1 MLANTL
7 VYNTTWTL
15 RRAFKNS
22 KAPIW
27 KSLENELSGPRS
39 NRREVNVS
47 ELANITRNNEVVMVP
62 GKVLGA
68 GAIGHRLTVCTFSIS
83 EIAAKKIIDSG
94 GKIITLDD
102 LIKNHPDGTGVRI
115 IG

>member
-7 VYNTTWTL
+7 VYNTIWTL
-15 RRAFKNS
+15 RRAFKKS

-27 KSLENELSGPRS
+27 RSLENELSTSRS

-47 ELANITRNNEVVMVP
+47 ELASVTKNNEVVMVP

-83 EIAAKKIIDSG
+83 EIAAKKIIGSG
-94 GKIITLDD
+94 GKLITLDD
-102 LIKNHPDGTGVRI
+102 LIENYPNGTGVHI

>member
-7 VYNTTWTL
+7 VYNTIWTL

-39 NRREVNVS
+39 NRREVNVG

-62 GKVLGA
+62 AKVLGA

-83 EIAAKKIIDSG
+83 ETAAKKIIDSG
-94 GKIITLDD
+94 GKIITLDY
-102 LIKNHPDGTGVRI
+102 LIENYPDGKGVRI

>member
-7 VYNTTWTL
+7 VYNTIWTL
-15 RRAFKNS
+15 RRAFKKS

-27 KSLENELSGPRS
+27 RSLENELSTSRS

-47 ELANITRNNEVVMVP
+47 ELANVTKNNEVIIVP

-68 GAIGHRLTVCTFSIS
+68 GAIGHRLTICTFSIS
-83 EIAAKKIIDSG
+83 EIAAKKIIGSG
-94 GKIITLDD
+94 GKLITIDD
-102 LIKNHPDGTGVRI
+102 LIENYPDGTGVRI

>member
-1 MLANTL
+1 MLTNTL
-7 VYNTTWTL
+7 VYDNMWAL
-15 RRAFKNS
+15 RRAFKNN
-22 KAPIW
+22 KASIW
-27 KSLENELSGPRS
+27 RSLENKLSGPRS

-47 ELANITRNNEVVMVP
+47 ELANVTKNNDVVIVP
-62 GKVLGA
+62 GKVLGS

-83 EIAAKKIIDSG
+83 EIAARKIIGSG

-102 LIKNHPDGTGVRI
+102 LVQNHPDGTGVRI

>member
-1 MLANTL
+1 MFANTL
-7 VYNTTWTL
+7 VYNTIWTL
-15 RRAFKNS
+15 RRAFKKN

-27 KSLENELSGPRS
+27 RLLENELSGPRS
-39 NRREVNVS
+39 NRREVNVR
-47 ELANITRNNEVVMVP
+47 ELANVTKSNEVVIVP
-62 GKVLGA
+62 GKVLGT

-83 EIAAKKIIDSG
+83 EIAARKIIGSG

-102 LIKNHPDGTGVRI
+102 LVQNHPDGTGVRI

>member
-1 MLANTL
+1 MLTNTL
-7 VYNTTWTL
+7 VYDNMWAL
-15 RRAFKNS
+15 RRAFKKN

-27 KSLENELSGPRS
+27 RLLENELSGPRS
-39 NRREVNVS
+39 NRREVNVR
-47 ELANITRNNEVVMVP
+47 ELANVTKNNEVVIVP

-83 EIAAKKIIDSG
+83 EIAARKIIGSG

-102 LIKNHPDGTGVRI
+102 LVQNHPDGTGVRI

>member
-1 MLANTL
+1 MFTDILVDNTI
-7 VYNTTWTL
+7 WTL
-15 RRAFKNS
+15 RKAFKKN

-27 KSLENELSGPRS
+27 RLLENELSGPRS
-39 NRREVNVS
+39 NRREVNVR
-47 ELANITRNNEVVMVP
+47 ELANVTKNNEVVIVP

-83 EIAAKKIIDSG
+83 EIAARKIIGSG

-102 LIKNHPDGTGVRI
+102 LVQNHPDGTGVRI

>member
-7 VYNTTWTL
+7 VYNTIWTL

-27 KSLENELSGPRS
+27 KSLENELSGSRS

-47 ELANITRNNEVVMVP
+47 ELANITKNNEVVMVP

-94 GKIITLDD
+94 GKIITLDY
-102 LIKNHPDGTGVRI
+102 LIENYPDGKGVRI

>member
-1 MLANTL
+1 MFANTL
-7 VYNTTWTL
+7 VYNTIWTL
-15 RRAFKNS
+15 RRAFKKN

-27 KSLENELSGPRS
+27 RLLENELSGPRS
-39 NRREVNVS
+39 NRREVNVG
-47 ELANITRNNEVVMVP
+47 ELANVTKNNEVVIVP
-62 GKVLGA
+62 GKVLGT

-83 EIAAKKIIDSG
+83 EIAARKIIGSG

-102 LIKNHPDGTGVRI
+102 LVQNHPDGTGVRI

>member
-1 MLANTL
+1 MLTNTL
-7 VYNTTWTL
+7 VYDNMWAL
-15 RRAFKNS
+15 RRAFKNN
-22 KAPIW
+22 KASVW
-27 KSLENELSGPRS
+27 RSLANKLSGPRS

-47 ELANITRNNEVVMVP
+47 ELANVTKNNDVVIVP
-62 GKVLGA
+62 GKVLGS

-83 EIAAKKIIDSG
+83 EIAARKIIGSG

-102 LIKNHPDGTGVRI
+102 LVQNHPDGTGVRI

>member
-7 VYNTTWTL
+7 VYDNMWAL

-22 KAPIW
+22 KASIW
-27 KSLENELSGPRS
+27 RSLENELSGPRS

-47 ELANITRNNEVVMVP
+47 ELANVTKNNDVVIVP
-62 GKVLGA
+62 GKVLGS

-83 EIAAKKIIDSG
+83 ETAAKKIIDSG
-94 GKIITLDD
+94 GKVITLNY
-102 LIKNHPDGTGVRI
+102 LIENYPDGSGVRI

>member
-7 VYNTTWTL
+7 VYNTIWTL

-22 KAPIW
+22 KAPIG

-83 EIAAKKIIDSG
+83 EIATKKIIDSG

>member
-1 MLANTL
+1 MFAEAL
-7 VYNTTWTL
+7 VYNTIWTL

-47 ELANITRNNEVVMVP
+47 ELANITKNNEVVMVP
-62 GKVLGA
+62 GKVLGS

-83 EIAAKKIIDSG
+83 ESAAKKIIDSG

>member
-1 MLANTL
+1 MFANTL
-7 VYNTTWTL
+7 VYNTIWTL
-15 RRAFKNS
+15 RRAFKKN

-27 KSLENELSGPRS
+27 RLLENELSGPRS
-39 NRREVNVS
+39 NRREVNVR
-47 ELANITRNNEVVMVP
+47 ELANVTKNNEVVIVP

-83 EIAAKKIIDSG
+83 EIAARKIIGSG

-102 LIKNHPDGTGVRI
+102 LVQNHPDGTGVRI